1 MPVAAAGPAAN
12 DTLRPI
18 EGASRLLHV
27 PVGVRSTSIAFL
39 AVVAGLWAMQ
49 WAREVIVPIL
59 FGVMMSSSL
68 TPLMLLL
75 ERCRVPKPLGAATL
89 LLAIAVALSWGAWSL
104 SDEVDALTDALP
116 RITHEIRVL
125 AESRKGTVSTIEK
138 VQQAAAE
145 IVAAAAPGSA
155 TPASAAATTTR
166 KTGPQRSDSPQQAE
180 PIAHGPQIDIRGYVL
195 SGTLG
200 AFVFLGQIAIA
211 FCIAF
216 FLLASGNNL
225 RRKLVKLAGPRL
237 AQKKVTIEAL
247 DEISAQIQRY
257 LIVQLGVSV
266 LIGLSTGLAFLAIG
280 LNQPAVWGIVA
291 ALANL
296 IPYVGALVIGVA
308 SAAFALGQFG
318 TVEMV
323 LLVGGVS
330 FAIHTLAG
338 NVLTPWW
345 TGKASN
351 MSPVAVFVAV
361 LVFGW
366 LWGVSGLLLGVPILM
381 VIKAIC
387 DRIEDLRPIGEMLS
401 E

>member
-1 MPVAAAGPAAN
+1 MPLAAAGPAAN
-12 DTLRPI
+12 EPRRAI
-18 EGASRLLHV
+18 EGALHV
-27 PVGVRSTSIAFL
+27 PVGMHDTSIAFL
-39 AVVAGLWAMQ
+39 ALVAGLWAMH
-49 WAREVIVPIL
+49 WARDVLVPIL
-59 FGVMMSSSL
+59 FGVMMSYSL
-68 TPLMLLL
+68 APLILLL
-75 ERCRVPKPLGAATL
+75 ERCRVPRALGAGTL
-89 LLAIAVALSWGAWSL
+89 LLAIAVALGWGAWSL

-125 AESRKGTVSTIEK
+125 TESRKGTVSTIEK

-145 IVAAAAPGSA
+145 IVAAATPGSA
-155 TPASAAATTTR
+155 TPASAAATAAR
-166 KTGPQRSDSPQQAE
+166 KTAPQRNTVQQEA
-180 PIAHGPQIDIRGYVL
+180 AQVGHGPQIDIRGYVL

-216 FLLASGNNL
+216 FLMASGNNL

-257 LIVQLGVSV
+257 LIVQLGVSL
-266 LIGLSTGLAFLAIG
+266 LIGLATGLAFLAMG

-296 IPYVGALVIGVA
+296 IPYVGALVIGVG

-318 TVEMV
+318 TIEMV